1 MAYEKFAL
9 NFTLIDQIVYEI
21 ITDQFTP
28 IPVAAYKRIDL
39 KVPGDNNVDD
49 ASAADYAAV
58 GDYEDQE
65 PAVKKKRGDRGSRR
79 KKKAGGLFIKKL
91 IS

>member
-1 MAYEKFAL
+1 MAYE
-9 NFTLIDQIVYEI
+9 IVYEI

-28 IPVAAYKRIDL
+28 IPVAAYKRIDP

-49 ASAADYAAV
+49 ASAADYAA
-58 GDYEDQE
+58 GDYDDLE

-79 KKKAGGLFIKKL
+79 KKKAGGLFIMQ
-91 IS
+91 